1 MTSTTETRPVGTPP
15 GAPPPAPPKRS
26 MAAVTVGLVLV
37 AVGVLAL
44 LATLGV
50 DIPMTVVGPVALL
63 VLGVGVIASA
73 VRGEPAGGVMAV
85 AVVLGVL
92 LALGSMVGALLNVPL
107 RGGIGDRTHQPQA
120 AAELE
125 DEYHL
130 LIGQLVLDLRETDLG
145 PGTTEVDVSTAIG
158 QVEVRLPDDVAV
170 SVDSEVGGGSA
181 VVLGRQEDGLG
192 VDNDVESD
200 GYANA
205 DQRLLLHVG
214 VGLGEV
220 RVTR

>member
-15 GAPPPAPPKRS
+15 GAPPPPPPRRS

-85 AVVLGVL
+85 AIVLGVF

-107 RGGIGDRTHQPQA
+107 RGGIGDRTFQPEA
-120 AAELE
+120 TAELE

-145 PGTTEVDVSTAIG
+145 AGTTEIDVSTAIG

-170 SVDSEVGGGSA
+170 SVDSEVGGGSS
-181 VVLGRQEDGLG
+181 VVLGRQEDGLA